1 MIEIRGLLKEYGEIR
16 ALDMVSLDFRDGEVT
31 AILGENGAGKST
43 LLKICANIIPFD
55 SGSIEVDGIP
65 VERDSI
71 DARRITGYL
80 PEMPYLYERLTGREF
95 LHFIASVREVEN
107 ADKRIDTLAGN
118 LGILDFMDYE
128 IGTYSKGMKQ
138 KISIIAAIMHSPKNL
153 LLDEPVYGLDPLTSR
168 TLQDFIKERSGTTVI
183 ATHSTGL
190 VENIADTVYIM
201 KKGKVIFHGRKDELM
216 KEYGSVENA
225 YFSLVKGRP
234 PNIRS

>member
-1 MIEIRGLLKEYGEIR
+1 MIEIREVLKEYGEIR
-16 ALDMVSLDFRDGEVT
+16 ALDMVSMDFKDGEVT

-55 SGSIEVDGIP
+55 SGSIKVDGIP
-65 VERDSI
+65 VEGDSI
-71 DARRITGYL
+71 EARKITGYL

-107 ADKRIDTLAGN
+107 ADKRIDALAGR

-138 KISIIAAIMHSPKNL
+138 KISVIAAIMHSPNNL

-201 KKGKVIFHGRKDELM
+201 KKGEVVFHGRKDELM
-216 KEYGSVENA
+216 DEYGSVENA
-225 YFSLVKGRP
+225 YFSLVKGKPRD
-234 PNIRS
+234 IRS

>member
-16 ALDMVSLDFRDGEVT
+16 ALDRVSLDFRDSEVT

-55 SGSIEVDGIP
+55 SGSIVVDGIP
-65 VERDSI
+65 VEGDSI
-71 DARRITGYL
+71 EARRITGYL

-107 ADKRIDTLAGN
+107 ADERIDALAAR
-118 LGILDFMDYE
+118 LGMLDFMDYE

-138 KISIIAAIMHSPKNL
+138 KISVIAAIMHSPNNL
-153 LLDEPVYGLDPLTSR
+153 LLDEPVYGLDPLTSG

-201 KKGKVIFHGRKDELM
+201 KKGKVIFHGRTGELM

-234 PNIRS
+234 ENIRS